1 MNMKAKTVILTII
14 ITAVILGVAFF
25 IYVGNYY
32 HADEKALAAMES
44 GEAVTVN
51 ETGYGWLFDGPS
63 EKDALIFY
71 PGGKI
76 EARVYAPLCR
86 ALAESGMDV
95 CLVKMPFNLAF
106 FGMNKADEIIGN
118 NGYEHYYIGG
128 HSLGGVFAAEYASE
142 NSEKI
147 DGLIMLA
154 AYSASEI
161 ESGTETILIY
171 GSEDKVL
178 NLEKYHES
186 FSNLPGDA
194 EEHIIPGGNHAQFG
208 SYGAQKGDGE
218 AAITPEMQIEETVEI
233 IIKKVF

>member
-1 MNMKAKTVILTII
+1 
-14 ITAVILGVAFF
+14 
-25 IYVGNYY
+25 
-32 HADEKALAAMES
+32 
-44 GEAVTVN
+44 
-51 ETGYGWLFDGPS
+51 
-63 EKDALIFY
+63 
-71 PGGKI
+71 
-76 EARVYAPLCR
+76 
-86 ALAESGMDV
+86 MDV

-142 NSEKI
+142 NNEKI

-161 ESGTETILIY
+161 KNETETILIY

-218 AAITPEMQIEETVEI
+218 ASITPEMQIEETVEI
-233 IIKKVF
+233 IIEKVF